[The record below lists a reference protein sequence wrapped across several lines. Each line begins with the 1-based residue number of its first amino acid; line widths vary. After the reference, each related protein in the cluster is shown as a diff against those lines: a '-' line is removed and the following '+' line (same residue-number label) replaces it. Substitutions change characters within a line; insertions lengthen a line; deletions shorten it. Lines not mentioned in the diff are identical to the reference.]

1 MNVFYAVFTLF
12 VPVLMIIC
20 GIVMRKCH
28 SDEPNDAMG
37 YRTSRSMKNKDTWKF
52 ANELAGKLWIRFG
65 IILTV
70 ISGIFSF
77 ICFYSNVKYGV
88 WIMVSAMI
96 LQSAVMIATIYPVE
110 KALKENFDDGGNRR
124 KPI

>member
-1 MNVFYAVFTLF
+1 M
-12 VPVLMIIC
+12 
-20 GIVMRKCH
+20 
-28 SDEPNDAMG
+28 
-37 YRTSRSMKNKDTWKF
+37 
-52 ANELAGKLWIRFG
+52 
-65 IILTV
+65 
-70 ISGIFSF
+70 ISGFFSF